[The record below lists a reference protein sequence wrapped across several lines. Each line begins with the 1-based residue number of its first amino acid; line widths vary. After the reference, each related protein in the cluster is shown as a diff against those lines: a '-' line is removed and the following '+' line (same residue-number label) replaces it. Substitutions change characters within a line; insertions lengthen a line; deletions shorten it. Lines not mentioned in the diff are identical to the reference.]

1 MKRLRKNDRSLWR
14 IGAFRYGAMLL
25 LLLSVLMARGST
37 GYFWSANADNELPS
51 DFTTVEYG
59 GQTWYEISGLDLSAM
74 KMPVLTIT
82 GVDSSFKLYDNFV
95 GAVLCQTAADSAWKR
110 LSVDVNTGQVLLP
123 TDCVALRFTPY
134 FNTYL
139 KDVKPQFLRI
149 SERNMNPEEL
159 TISDAQMAVLRGAV
173 GSDCINA
180 DADGIVEVLYTNPE
194 MQDWTQGRM
203 EIRYDGRF
211 TRYTSVLTVTA
222 VTPEGEYEL
231 YDGKPCYVSLSRD
244 YIFQSTLPA
253 NTSEVRLKWV
263 LDAGSLNAYI
273 SYPTINGEVKRDFLA
288 YLGQPAY
295 SETVFPKD
303 DYALSTDRE
312 DWYDVDADGVLDFY
326 YDGYYG
332 GSQYRGLSKIYY
344 DRPVSYVHNRDFPN
358 IDRWINY
365 GGEGLAAIAG
375 ASIYDI
381 HGTDAELKYSE
392 DRGSYNDYYGIIDYN
407 NDGRND
413 IWFMGR
419 DGKSGEVLTYLS
431 SGSFEKD
438 YMKLMTP
445 QEYYDYVI
453 EHGGGGLGSGLSIV
467 GSASGPAG
475 AFGSYQSID
484 INNDGYFDFID
495 PASGVYLLNA
505 GNGRFVR
512 DSFAGRVEF
521 RDFNGDGINDMVC
534 YDSKEKT
541 LSITLSQKDADPLTT
556 QLMNGYTC
564 SDRLWCRDF
573 DRDGDIDI
581 LVPFNAADNNGQSFL
596 VMLENKG
603 DGTFRMREQ
612 FLEGRLTFKA
622 CADIDGDGS
631 HEVVAV
637 YNNDPTGNN
646 RQGGAIVCYPIEGT
660 SIGTQYKVLAEF
672 DEKVYMSDFEN
683 SEALLVD
690 YDNSGRT
697 TLVIRRLGF
706 PIEGERN
713 VRPKRPAAPRA
724 IFDAATGELTVEWE
738 PSDDTAT
745 APLDLTYELRIG
757 TAPDNCD
764 ILWVDALPDGR
775 RRSLSAGNC
784 GYSTRRRFNTSSWPK
799 GELYISVQAIDEGGL
814 GSEFSEYAVVE
825 KKSPAAGFMIITGER
840 TAVTDECVLRRISQ
854 PESDITYEWD
864 TDGATTISEDES
876 EMTVV
881 WHTPGDKNVTLR
893 AVSADGSEYVSS
905 RTIHVMP
912 ARIVKSKIDS
922 YSPIAAVDLDLDGV
936 SELLL
941 SSKFYEYDAAGNYTP
956 LKKLFNNNFSSGSDR
971 KIVDINRDGLPD
983 MVSSSYNG
991 YGRYWVAQLINEG
1004 EKSMKII
1011 DDTEVP
1017 ANYTFENDIDNDGLA
1032 DARSEYQ
1039 RNTCDIWYSNTGDYV
1054 DYLEQGVIPQG
1065 TMYDYDG
1072 DGLLDILR
1080 IERTVKNVHLK
1091 VYRNINGSRFEEI
1104 CDTDLDFPGDCI
1116 LGDIDADGRMDVAAT
1131 DWSSIPGNRP
1141 RYSDYLYVS
1150 WADGETLKIPAPS
1163 GHQFGAIV
1171 GLFDFD
1177 NNGCGDLLVELADG
1191 ESSYI
1196 KNYVVIFFNSDRS
1209 WSIEDIG
1216 EDSFSYW
1223 ESRVFYRRGD
1233 GRMGLDQHI
1242 IISRSNERPSA
1253 PSGVRSSLTDEAL
1266 VIEWDAAEDE
1276 ETPSAALKYNVSIK
1290 RKGAEGDNAYF
1301 MSPLNGGLDYVPVP
1315 TGARLFNSTKLT
1327 IPNGNLAPG
1336 RYEVKVQA
1344 VDSQYET
1351 GAFSEVYEFEMLS
1364 DRLLYLPEETMVGRS
1379 TEIRMTAGYHAAD
1392 FDFGVDAVVE
1402 NERGRVV
1409 SVKWDSEGEKVITC
1423 GDYSATIYVHP
1434 ALNAKF
1440 ELPETV
1446 WLGAKVRFACD
1457 NTHNSTWHVLELRD
1471 FESICDLDAKRII
1484 LTELSDTE
1492 AEMIFYR
1499 AATPKGYELYHSLS
1513 EAYGSDSFSQIVR
1526 TEQMPATP
1534 KISIVDIDDATGCHL
1549 VKWNVPEAFMEY
1561 SDYVHI
1567 YKETSRLGEYEMV
1580 ARRSVY
1586 DQPIYV
1592 DPASEPKVSASRYA
1606 ISYSLPYGETSMS
1619 AAHQP
1624 IHLQLN
1630 SGGPAAWNLFW
1641 GKYEGRDITSYRIL
1655 RGDSPATLQC
1665 IAEVSGSMTSYS
1677 DINPPASEEYYAV
1690 EILVDDVAVM
1700 TARTVS
1706 QLRSRSNVVSVSEVT
1721 GNVGVDGVSAT
1732 LPELT
1737 AHSAARADEVTLKG
1751 VVASPASPARISVY
1765 DISGRMVCQSEVDSC
1780 EATIILPG
1788 ASAGAYMVVS
1798 EGAVTQ
1804 SARFIKR

>member
-1 MKRLRKNDRSLWR
+1 MKRLRKSDRSLWR
-14 IGAFRYGAMLL
+14 IGALRYGAMLL
-25 LLLSVLMARGST
+25 LLLSVLTARGST

-51 DFTTVEYG
+51 DFITVEYG
-59 GQTWYEISGLDLSAM
+59 GQTWYEISGLDLSGM
-74 KMPVLTIT
+74 KSPVLTIT
-82 GVDSSFKLYDNFV
+82 GVDTSFKLYDNFV
-95 GAVLCQTAADSAWKR
+95 GTVLFQTAADSAWRR

-123 TDCVALRFTPY
+123 TESVALRFTPY

-139 KDVKPQFLRI
+139 KAVKPQFLRI

-173 GSDCINA
+173 ESDRINA
-180 DADGIVEVLYTNPE
+180 DADGIVEVSYANPE
-194 MQDWTQGRM
+194 MRDWTQGRM
-203 EIRYDGRF
+203 EIRYNGRF
-211 TRYTSVLTVTA
+211 LRDTSVLTVTA

-231 YDGKPCYVSLSRD
+231 YDGKPRYVSRD

-263 LDAGSLNAYI
+263 LDATSLAGAGNGYI

-295 SETVFPKD
+295 SETVLSKD
-303 DYALSTDRE
+303 DYTLSTDSE
-312 DWYDVDADGVLDFY
+312 DWYDVDADGVLDFC
-326 YDGYYG
+326 YG
-332 GSQYRGLSKIYY
+332 GLSKMYY
-344 DRPVSYVHNRDFPN
+344 DRPASYVHNRDFPN

-375 ASIYDI
+375 TSIYDI

-392 DRGSYNDYYGIIDYN
+392 DRGSSGSSYYYGIIDYN

-419 DGKSGEVLTYLS
+419 DGKSGEVLTYLP

-467 GSASGPAG
+467 GSASGPTG

-622 CADIDGDGS
+622 CADIDGDGA

-637 YNNDPTGNN
+637 YDNDPTGNT
-646 RQGGAIVCYPIEGT
+646 RQGGAIVCYPIEGI

-672 DEKVYMSDFEN
+672 DEKVYMSDYEK
-683 SEALLVD
+683 SEALLLD

-697 TLVIRRLGF
+697 TLAINRLGC
-706 PIEGERN
+706 PIEGECN
-713 VRPKRPAAPRA
+713 MRPERPAAPRA
-724 IFDAATGELTVEWE
+724 ILDAATGELTVEWE

-757 TAPDNCD
+757 TAPDSCD

-784 GYSTRRRFNTSSWPK
+784 GYSTRRRFDTSSWPK

-825 KKSPAAGFMIITGER
+825 KNSPAAGFIIITGER
-840 TAVTDECVLRRISQ
+840 TAVTDECVIRRMTQ
-854 PESDITYEWD
+854 PESDITYEWN

-881 WHTPGDKNVTLR
+881 WNTPGDKNVTLR

-905 RTIHVMP
+905 RSIHVMP
-912 ARIVKSKIDS
+912 ARIVQAKIDS
-922 YSPIAAVDLDLDGV
+922 YSTIAAVDLDLDGV

-956 LKKLFNNNFSSGSDR
+956 LKKLFNNNFTSGIER
-971 KIVDINRDGLPD
+971 KFVDINRDGLPD
-983 MVSSSYNG
+983 MVSLSAKGNGIYN
-991 YGRYWVAQLINEG
+991 VNHLLNEG
-1004 EKSMKII
+1004 DKSMNIA
-1011 DDTEVP
+1011 DAGEERVH
-1017 ANYTFENDIDNDGLA
+1017 YTFENDIDNDGLA
-1032 DARSEYQ
+1032 DARMEYEKDT
-1039 RNTCDIWYSNTGDYV
+1039 RDIWYSNTGDYA
-1054 DYLEQGVIPQG
+1054 DYLEQAVIPQG
-1065 TMYDYDG
+1065 IMYDYDG
-1072 DGLLDILR
+1072 DGLLDIVR
-1080 IERTVKNVHLK
+1080 AERLENIAHLK
-1091 VYRNINGSRFEEI
+1091 IYRNINGERFEEI
-1104 CDTDLDFPGDCI
+1104 HDFELDYSGSFVPV
-1116 LGDIDADGRMDVAAT
+1116 LGDIDADGGMDVAWT
-1131 DWSSIPGNRP
+1131 DAGGNFGVFH
-1141 RYSDYLYVS
+1141 YSDYAYIR
-1150 WADGETLKIPAPS
+1150 WADGEILAIPAPA
-1163 GHQFGAIV
+1163 GHKFSASI
-1171 GLFDFD
+1171 GLFDYD
-1177 NNGCGDLLVELADG
+1177 NNGCEDLLVNLIGTED
-1191 ESSYI
+1191 
-1196 KNYVVIFFNSDRS
+1196 YVVIFFNSDRS
-1209 WSIEDIG
+1209 WSIENIG
-1216 EDSFSYW
+1216 KSDGATN
-1223 ESRVFYRRGD
+1223 VVYRRGD
-1233 GRMGLDQHI
+1233 GRMGVCGDI
-1242 IISRSNERPSA
+1242 VISRSNERPSA

-1327 IPNGNLAPG
+1327 IPDGNIAPG

-1351 GAFSEVYEFEMLS
+1351 GAFSEVYEFEVEVPAQ
-1364 DRLLYLPEETMVGRS
+1364 LLELPEETMVGRS
-1379 TEIRMTAGYHAAD
+1379 TEICMCAGYHAAD
-1392 FDFGVDAVVE
+1392 FDFGADAVVE

-1471 FESICDLDAKRII
+1471 FESIVPLNMKGIV

-1513 EAYGSDSFSQIVR
+1513 ESYGSDSFSLVVR

-1534 KISIVDIDDATGCHL
+1534 KISIVDIDDATGCHR
-1549 VKWNVPEAFMEY
+1549 VEWNVPEAFMEY

-1586 DQPIYV
+1586 DEPIYV

-1606 ISYSLPYGETSMS
+1606 ISYDLPYGETSMS
-1619 AAHQP
+1619 VAHQP

-1630 SGGPAAWNLFW
+1630 SGGPGAWNLFW

-1700 TARTVS
+1700 TARSVS

-1732 LPELT
+1732 LSELT
-1737 AHSAARADEVTLKG
+1737 AHSAARADEVMLKG
-1751 VVASPASPARISVY
+1751 VVASPASPARITVY
-1765 DISGRMVCQSEVDSC
+1765 DISGRMVYQSEVDSC
-1780 EATIILPG
+1780 EATIIISG

-1798 EGAVTQ
+1798 EGVVTQ

>member
-1 MKRLRKNDRSLWR
+1 MKRLRKSDRSLWR

-25 LLLSVLMARGST
+25 LLLSVLTARGST

-59 GQTWYEISGLDLSAM
+59 GQTWYEISGLDLSGM
-74 KMPVLTIT
+74 KMPVLTLT
-82 GVDSSFKLYDNFV
+82 GISSKLELSDNCSAIVWFK
-95 GAVLCQTAADSAWKR
+95 TAADDSWKR
-110 LSVDVNTGQVLLP
+110 LSQDVNTWQVLLP
-123 TDCVALRFTPY
+123 TDCVALRLTAY
-134 FNTYL
+134 FKSSGIKNYKL
-139 KDVKPQFLRI
+139 KYVRI
-149 SERNMNPEEL
+149 AERNMNPEEL
-159 TISDAQMAVLRGAV
+159 IIPEVQKTVLRGEDSADQIYAD
-173 GSDCINA
+173 SD
-180 DADGIVEVLYTNPE
+180 GTVEVSLSHPDMSAMTL
-194 MQDWTQGRM
+194 GRV
-203 EIRYDGRF
+203 EIRFSTYWSIG
-211 TRYTSVLTVTA
+211 VVPITVTA
-222 VTPEGEYEL
+222 VTAEGEYEERL
-231 YDGKPCYVSLSRD
+231 KSGKIYTLL
-244 YIFQSTLPA
+244 LPA
-253 NTSEVRLKWV
+253 NTSEIRLKWV
-263 LDAGSLNAYI
+263 FDEASMKIPRNCYI
-273 SYPTINGEVKRDFLA
+273 SYPIINGEVKRDFLA

-303 DYALSTDRE
+303 DNTLSTDRE
-312 DWYDVDADGVLDFY
+312 DWYDVDADGVLDFC
-326 YDGYYG
+326 YG
-332 GSQYRGLSKIYY
+332 GLSKMYY
-344 DRPVSYVHNRDFPN
+344 DRPASYIYNRDFPN
-358 IDRWINY
+358 IDRWNNY
-365 GGEGLAAIAG
+365 GEGLSAISTRDG
-375 ASIYDI
+375 FQIYDVV
-381 HGTDAELKYSE
+381 GTDAELKYNE
-392 DRGSYNDYYGIIDYN
+392 DRGSYNYYYGIIDYN

-413 IWFMGR
+413 IWFMGSN
-419 DGKSGEVLTYLS
+419 GKSGEVLTYLP

-438 YMKLMTP
+438 YMMLMTP

-622 CADIDGDGS
+622 CADIDGDGA

-637 YNNDPTGNN
+637 YDNDPTGNTY
-646 RQGGAIVCYPIEGT
+646 QGGAIVCYPIEGT

-672 DEKVYMSDFEN
+672 DDKTSMSAFEK

-697 TLVIRRLGF
+697 TLAINRLGF
-706 PIEGERN
+706 PIEGECN
-713 VRPKRPAAPRA
+713 MRPERPAAPRA

-757 TAPDNCD
+757 TAPDSCD

-784 GYSTRRRFNTSSWPK
+784 GYSTRRRFDTSSWPK

-840 TAVTDECVLRRISQ
+840 TAVTDECVLRRLTQ

-881 WHTPGDKNVTLR
+881 WNTPGDKNVTLR
-893 AVSADGSEYVSS
+893 AISADGSEYISS
-905 RTIHVMP
+905 RSIHVMP
-912 ARIVKSKIDS
+912 ARIVQAKIDS
-922 YSPIAAVDLDLDGV
+922 YSTIAAVDLDLDGV

-956 LKKLFNNNFSSGSDR
+956 LKKLFNNNFYSGSDR

-1011 DDTEVP
+1011 EDTEVP
-1017 ANYTFENDIDNDGLA
+1017 VRYVFENDIDNDGLA
-1032 DARSEYQ
+1032 DARSDYG
-1039 RNTCDIWYSNTGDYV
+1039 DIWYSNTGDYV
-1054 DYLEQGVIPQG
+1054 DYLEQGEIPQG

-1072 DGLLDILR
+1072 DGLLDIVR
-1080 IERTVKNVHLK
+1080 IEWSVNNVHLK
-1091 VYRNINGSRFEEI
+1091 VYRNINGSRFEEV
-1104 CDTDLDFPGDCI
+1104 CDTELDFTGSCI
-1116 LGDIDADGRMDVAAT
+1116 LGDIDADGCMDVAAT
-1131 DWSSIPGNRP
+1131 DYSSIAGNRP
-1141 RYSDYLYVS
+1141 RYSDYLYVR

-1177 NNGCGDLLVELADG
+1177 NNGCGDLLVHIADG

-1196 KNYVVIFFNSDRS
+1196 ENYVVIFFNSDRS

-1216 EDSFSYW
+1216 KDSFSDW

-1233 GRMGLDQHI
+1233 GRMGFDQHI

-1290 RKGAEGDNAYF
+1290 RKGAEGDSAYF

-1351 GAFSEVYEFEMLS
+1351 GAFSEVYEFEVLP
-1364 DRLLYLPEETMVGRS
+1364 DRLLYLPEETMVDKP
-1379 TEIRMTAGYHAAD
+1379 TEIRMCAGYHAAD
-1392 FDFGVDAVVE
+1392 FDFGEDAEVVD
-1402 NERGRVV
+1402 ERGRVV
-1409 SVKWDSEGEKVITC
+1409 WVKWDSEGEKVITC

-1434 ALNAKF
+1434 ALNAWF
-1440 ELPETV
+1440 AIPSTV

-1457 NTHNSTWHVLELRD
+1457 NTHNSSWKVLELRD
-1471 FESICDLDAKRII
+1471 FESICDLDAKRIV

-1513 EAYGSDSFSQIVR
+1513 ESYGSDSFSLIVR

-1534 KISIVDIDDATGCHL
+1534 KISIVDIDDATGCHR
-1549 VKWNVPEAFMEY
+1549 VEWNVPEAFMEY

-1592 DPASEPKVSASRYA
+1592 DPVSEPKVSASRYA
-1606 ISYSLPYGETSMS
+1606 ISYDLPYGETSMS
-1619 AAHQP
+1619 EAHQP

-1630 SGGPAAWNLFW
+1630 SGGPGAWNLFW

-1655 RGDSPATLQC
+1655 RGDSPATLRC

-1700 TARTVS
+1700 TARSVS

-1721 GNVGVDGVSAT
+1721 ENVGVDGVSAT

-1765 DISGRMVCQSEVDSC
+1765 DISGRMVYQSEVDSC
-1780 EATIILPG
+1780 EATIIISG

-1798 EGAVTQ
+1798 EGVVTQ